1 MFMTVFKVSEEMQR
15 SATLDLQSKHGS
27 KQRYKSRLRGQTE

>member
-27 KQRYKSRLRGQTE
+27 NRDISHV